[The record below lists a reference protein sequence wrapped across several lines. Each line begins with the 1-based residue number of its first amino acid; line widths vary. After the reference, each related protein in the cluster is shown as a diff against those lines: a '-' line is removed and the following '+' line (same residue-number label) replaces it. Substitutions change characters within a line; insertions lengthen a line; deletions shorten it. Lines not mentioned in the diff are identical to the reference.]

1 MIKNDFSGTCAKGS
15 EFVRENVTEL
25 DFELVHQG
33 FELVER
39 EVMFAPFKPV
49 QRCVGKAGFLAEL
62 GIRKLSPCL
71 SQVFCQLDIQV
82 LSHPETLANIS

>member
-1 MIKNDFSGTCAKGS
+1 MWPAIKNDFSGTCTKGS

-39 EVMFAPFKPV
+39 EVMFGMWSSTGHGEAVRRGPAIHKQTEPV
-49 QRCVGKAGFLAEL
+49 
-62 GIRKLSPCL
+62 S
-71 SQVFCQLDIQV
+71 
-82 LSHPETLANIS
+82 